1 MAMSQ
6 LLLKLTYRHGNL
18 LRWQGDGILLLG
30 AAGSG
35 KTLLSW
41 LLLQRGAQL
50 ISDDLVGIF
59 VFYDRY
65 YGLDPG
71 LAYRQN
77 LYFQGTLHKLSAT
90 YCAPITRIDHIY
102 HLDSGLLTS
111 GNSLCSFL

>member
-1 MAMSQ
+1 MHY
-6 LLLKLTYRHGNL
+6 LHGNL
-18 LRWQGDGILLLG
+18 LIWRQEGILLLG
-30 AAGSG
+30 KAKSG

-59 VFYDRY
+59 LFNDRY

-71 LAYRQN
+71 LAYRQH
-77 LYFQGTLHKLSAT
+77 LCLHGQIQMLPQT
-90 YCAPITRIDHIY
+90 YCAYITKIDHIY
-102 HLDSGLLTS
+102 QLDSGLMTS

>member
-1 MAMSQ
+1 MAMSR
-6 LLLKLTYRHGNL
+6 LLLKMIYRHGNL
-18 LRWQGDGILLLG
+18 LRWQGCGILLLG
-30 AAGSG
+30 AAESG

-59 VFYDRY
+59 IFCDRY

-77 LYFQGTLHKLSAT
+77 LYFNGALQKLPAA
-90 YCAPITRIDHIY
+90 YCAPITTIDHIY